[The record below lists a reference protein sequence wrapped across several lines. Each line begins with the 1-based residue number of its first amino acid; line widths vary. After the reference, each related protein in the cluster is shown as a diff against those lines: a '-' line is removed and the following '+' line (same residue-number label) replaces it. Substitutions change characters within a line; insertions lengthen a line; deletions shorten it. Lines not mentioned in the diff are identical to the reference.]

1 MLRLLMTCH
10 FLPNTYI
17 IWLDVIDSNFDKLG
31 HFVNFELVMQICCY
45 VVTTFSSI
53 TCNINIFV
61 QFQNVN
67 LSHVNYCI
75 ACTLA
80 N

>member
-1 MLRLLMTCH
+1 MTCH
-10 FLPNTYI
+10 LLPNTYI
-17 IWLDVIDSNFDKLG
+17 IWLDVINSKFDKLG
-31 HFVNFELVMQICCY
+31 HFINFELVMKICCY

-53 TCNINIFV
+53 VGNIDIFV

-67 LSHVNYCI
+67 LSHINYCI
-75 ACTLA
+75 ACIIA